1 MKNFVAAVA
10 VALAIPFAAVAAPQT
25 TAPHQGVA
33 VAIAV
38 PHAALAVPQTA
49 SVSTPASPHASAN
62 GDVVYGGADNTD
74 VVYGGADNTSVVY
87 GQ

>member
-10 VALAIPFAAVAAPQT
+10 VTLAVPFAAVAAPQT

-33 VAIAV
+33 VALAV
-38 PHAALAVPQTA
+38 PHAAVVAPQAAPVSTTA
-49 SVSTPASPHASAN
+49 SPNASAN
-62 GDVVYGGADNTD
+62 GDVVYGGADNTA
-74 VVYGGADNTSVVY
+74 VVYGGADNTDVVY